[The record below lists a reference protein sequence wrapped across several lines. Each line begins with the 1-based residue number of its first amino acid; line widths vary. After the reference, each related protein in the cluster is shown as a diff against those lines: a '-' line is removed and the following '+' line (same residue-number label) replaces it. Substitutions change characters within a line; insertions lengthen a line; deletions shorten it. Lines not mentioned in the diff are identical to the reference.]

1 MPYIKQEDRDY
12 FLKDTIRIG
21 NDIETVGELN
31 FVITSIVHS
40 YLKKIGVNYTNINNV
55 IGTLECA
62 KIELYRSLA
71 QNYED
76 SKIAENG
83 LVGILPEEFKK
94 Y

>member
-1 MPYIKQEDRDY
+1 MPYIKQEDREL
-12 FLKDTIRIG
+12 LKQNSINLG
-21 NDIETVGELN
+21 CLAKNVGELN
-31 FVITSIVHS
+31 FIITSIIHS
-40 YLKKIGVNYTNINNV
+40 YLGKEKVNYTNINNV

-71 QNYED
+71 ENYED